1 MLGGG
6 KFIFKL
12 SINGPVII
20 SLCQH
25 RDDRETLPQVKR
37 HELSHR
43 ISLKLY
49 APLRTL
55 LERYRLKT
63 KHHLFPIQSNLW
75 LPTIVYHVRKALR
88 GLKRFPGKKATQHL
102 EVLERRETLLM

>member
-1 MLGGG
+1 MCE
-6 KFIFKL
+6 
-12 SINGPVII
+12 PVII
-20 SLCQH
+20 SLCHH

-75 LPTIVYHVRKALR
+75 LLTIVYHVRKALR
-88 GLKRFPGKKATQHL
+88 ELKRFPGKKATQHL